1 MFFFFFVDVELAS
14 LHDYIKNAKRIYSYL
29 QRSMRHLATLAVLLT
44 LLLGTVPAS
53 AQEVTWE
60 PTGGPTTG
68 SATDLD
74 AHGDYVYADVGP
86 EIYRSSDG
94 GRTWTSIDSS
104 GVSLEVSSEGVLLAA
119 SGIFCRHSC
128 SQSVVE
134 RSADAGNTWT
144 DIQNVVPGE
153 LMYDWAAGANGI
165 LFANTD
171 QGLFSSADS
180 GATWQNVE
188 WPGSAS
194 GRSESLAARTD
205 GTVVIA
211 GDSTVYFSSDNGATW
226 ETNSYD
232 PGLVS
237 LRSLEIGPD
246 GTFFSVGYDAR
257 FAFRSTDRGT
267 TRTALRPEATDT
279 TLTSISVL
287 DDGTVYLG
295 TRRGALRSTDG
306 GDTWTA
312 FGLNDLAV
320 FDFIRAEPG
329 TLLAATKDAVYR
341 RDEASGT
348 WQTSSAG
355 ILRWNIYALAQ
366 EPDGDVLASANFLG
380 GDLSRTSDRGETWEQ
395 VASFFSIE
403 TLSVAPDGTIYAGG
417 TRGKFVN
424 DLHRS
429 TDGGRSWTAL
439 GLRNRNIDALV
450 RTQEGTLLAG
460 SGQST
465 EGLYR
470 STDDGD
476 DWQLVLEERA
486 RALLETEGGTLYAST
501 LDDDAVDHHNRV
513 DSILYRSTDDGAS
526 WTQTD
531 LQDAAPVAL
540 AASGGAIFAT
550 NRTQV
555 LRSTDDGD
563 SWPVVYEAASRVR
576 ALQAASNGDL
586 FAGTGEGVLRSSDG
600 GDTWRSIAEWPRTRR
615 ESKHPLLI
623 GRQGYVYTGV
633 RNRGVFRSSEPA
645 ISTARDPAPQAS
657 SGFAL
662 DPAHPNPFRQ
672 RATIPFTLSQ
682 AARVTLTAYDVLGRR
697 VAEVAS
703 ERYAAGTHEVTW
715 NAGEL
720 PSGVY
725 VLRLKAN
732 GRVATRSVTVVR

>member
-1 MFFFFFVDVELAS
+1 
-14 LHDYIKNAKRIYSYL
+14 
-29 QRSMRHLATLAVLLT
+29 
-44 LLLGTVPAS
+44 
-53 AQEVTWE
+53 
-60 PTGGPTTG
+60 
-68 SATDLD
+68 
-74 AHGDYVYADVGP
+74 
-86 EIYRSSDG
+86 
-94 GRTWTSIDSS
+94 
-104 GVSLEVSSEGVLLAA
+104 
-119 SGIFCRHSC
+119 
-128 SQSVVE
+128 
-134 RSADAGNTWT
+134 
-144 DIQNVVPGE
+144 
-153 LMYDWAAGANGI
+153 
-165 LFANTD
+165 
-171 QGLFSSADS
+171 
-180 GATWQNVE
+180 
-188 WPGSAS
+188 
-194 GRSESLAARTD
+194 
-205 GTVVIA
+205 
-211 GDSTVYFSSDNGATW
+211 
-226 ETNSYD
+226 
-232 PGLVS
+232 
-237 LRSLEIGPD
+237 
-246 GTFFSVGYDAR
+246 
-257 FAFRSTDRGT
+257 
-267 TRTALRPEATDT
+267 
-279 TLTSISVL
+279 
-287 DDGTVYLG
+287 
-295 TRRGALRSTDG
+295 
-306 GDTWTA
+306 
-312 FGLNDLAV
+312 
-320 FDFIRAEPG
+320 
-329 TLLAATKDAVYR
+329 
-341 RDEASGT
+341 
-348 WQTSSAG
+348 
-355 ILRWNIYALAQ
+355 
-366 EPDGDVLASANFLG
+366 VLAGSFSGN
-380 GDLSRTSDRGETWEQ
+380 LSRTSDRGETWEN
-395 VASFFSIE
+395 VAFFQFIE
-403 TLSVAPDGTIYAGG
+403 TLTVAPNGTIHMGVTG
-417 TRGKFVN
+417 TPGAYRSEDEGK
-424 DLHRS
+424 
-429 TDGGRSWTAL
+429 TWTAL
-439 GLRNRNIDALV
+439 GLRNVDALV

-501 LDDDAVDHHNRV
+501 LDDDAGDHHNKV

-615 ESKHPLLI
+615 KSRHPLLI

-633 RNRGVFRSSEPA
+633 RDRGVFRSSEPA

-672 RATIPFTLSQ
+672 RATIPFTLPQ

-732 GRVATRSVTVVR
+732 GRAATRSVTVVR

>member
-1 MFFFFFVDVELAS
+1 
-14 LHDYIKNAKRIYSYL
+14 
-29 QRSMRHLATLAVLLT
+29 MRHLATLAVLLT

-104 GVSLEVSSEGVLLAA
+104 SVSLEVSSEGVLLAA
-119 SGIFCRHSC
+119 SGIFCRRSSDSDC
-128 SQSVVE
+128 SQRVVE

-232 PGLVS
+232 PESVGLS
-237 LRSLEIGPD
+237 SLEIGPD

-267 TRTALRPEATDT
+267 TWTALRPEATDT

-320 FDFIRAEPG
+320 FDFIRTEPG

-348 WQTSSAG
+348 WQTSSSG
-355 ILRWNIYALAQ
+355 IVEAEIQALAR
-366 EPDGDVLASANFLG
+366 EPDGDVLAGSFSGN
-380 GDLSRTSDRGETWEQ
+380 LSRTSDRGETWEN
-395 VASFFSIE
+395 VAFFQFIE
-403 TLSVAPDGTIYAGG
+403 TLTVAPNGTIHMGVAGTPG
-417 TRGKFVN
+417 AYRSEDEGK
-424 DLHRS
+424 
-429 TDGGRSWTAL
+429 TWTAL
-439 GLRNRNIDALV
+439 GLRNVDALV

-501 LDDDAVDHHNRV
+501 LDDDAGDHHNRV

-615 ESKHPLLI
+615 ESRHPLLI